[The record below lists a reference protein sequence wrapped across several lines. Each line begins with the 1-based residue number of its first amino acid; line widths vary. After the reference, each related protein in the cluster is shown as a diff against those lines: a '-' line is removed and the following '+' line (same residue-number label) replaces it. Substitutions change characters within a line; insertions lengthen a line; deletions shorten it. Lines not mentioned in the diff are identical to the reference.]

1 MTVSEA
7 RWAAAVIGC
16 DHFLLVRTGA
26 HRRAAL
32 SRADYYESFAF
43 LYLIDGRS
51 GEMIAWIRQSLEA
64 DSQGKAD
71 EALLESVAAAASE
84 LTRALHDVRTAKSDA
99 RATGP
104 IEEVPADGSPA
115 AKDLKPPI
123 PYKRIKPEYTST
135 AFLYSVRATIDI
147 EADIGADGTVLA
159 TRIVRW
165 AGFDLETAAETAV
178 RDMSWRPAMRNG
190 KPLAMRVLLRYNFTK
205 VDKEQ

>member
-1 MTVSEA
+1 
-7 RWAAAVIGC
+7 
-16 DHFLLVRTGA
+16 
-26 HRRAAL
+26 
-32 SRADYYESFAF
+32 
-43 LYLIDGRS
+43 
-51 GEMIAWIRQSLEA
+51 MIAWIRQSLEA
-64 DSQGKAD
+64 DSQDKAD
-71 EALLESVAAAASE
+71 EALLDSLTAATSE
-84 LTRALHDVRTAKSDA
+84 LTGALHDVRTARSDA
-99 RATGP
+99 RATDP
-104 IEEVPADGSPA
+104 IEEVPREGSPA

-147 EADIGADGTVLA
+147 EADIGADGSVRA

-178 RDMSWRPAMRNG
+178 RTMNWRPAMRNG